1 MDPVKVVIF
10 IAAFLL
16 LLLLGRKLSS
26 SSESAGM
33 VPLPEQLPSQTIL
46 DEDRHSSNKKL
57 TVVGADLPFPVHIPE
72 IACDRDGKYNRP
84 EFLNY
89 YFEETDLLRGP
100 QDPSSFYDNFY
111 LEVRDIEN
119 AHTALY
125 RYFVATPLGLQKALA
140 SEPVPVICLEEQSL
154 IVARWD
160 VPLILEEV
168 VSQVM
173 KAYAEARNKEAH
185 ALPNPD
191 VSENDLP

>member
-26 SSESAGM
+26 SSESSGM
-33 VPLPEQLPSQTIL
+33 VPLPEQLPTQIIS
-46 DEDRHSSNKKL
+46 DEDDDSSDKKL
-57 TVVGADLPFPVHIPE
+57 TVVGADLPFPIRVPE
-72 IACDRDGKYNRP
+72 ITRDSDGKYNRP

-100 QDPSSFYDNFY
+100 QDPASFYDHFY

-125 RYFVATPLGLQKALA
+125 QYFVATPPGLQKALA
-140 SEPVPVICLEEQSL
+140 TEKLPALYLEEHSL
-154 IVARWD
+154 IIARWD

-168 VSQVM
+168 VRHVM
-173 KAYAEARNKEAH
+173 KAYAEARDKEAH
-185 ALPNPD
+185 ALPDPD
-191 VSENDLP
+191 VPENDLH

>member
-16 LLLLGRKLSS
+16 LLFLGRKLSS
-26 SSESAGM
+26 SSESAGV
-33 VPLPEQLPSQTIL
+33 VPLPEQLPTQTIL
-46 DEDRHSSNKKL
+46 DENRLSTDKKL
-57 TVVGADLPFPVHIPE
+57 TVVGADLPFPIHVPE
-72 IACDRDGKYNRP
+72 IICDRDGKYNRP

-125 RYFVATPLGLQKALA
+125 RYFVATPLGLQRALA

-191 VSENDLP
+191 VAENDLS